1 MNSGAR
7 HELVRCPDDRWDE
20 LSRLDASATFYQTPQ
35 WYGIVAPYLHGTPHP
50 LWFRFEDDGRTLD
63 AALPLLRVR
72 HFAFDFYVSPFGTY
86 SGVLSEHAL
95 SPAQLQEIVDAVHG
109 LNVWLVP
116 SPFSANPLP
125 LGVADTEDAFI
136 QRIDLETLDAD
147 NVAAHWE
154 EGERRRLRVAARK
167 GVIVREATTRE
178 DLAAY
183 YRVYESSLRRWGRR
197 ATSHYPFSL
206 FERIWDALAGTD
218 AMKLWLAIAEDE
230 VAAGYLAFYH
240 QGHTAPWHGATE
252 ERYFTYG
259 VSQLCLRHM
268 IEFAKENGY
277 RYFDLT
283 MSGGHHGVE
292 DYKRRLGTERFEF
305 TTLHHES
312 RLYGALKSTYK
323 LATHPSRLLPG
334 ASRPTRRP

>member
-1 MNSGAR
+1 MTPSAR
-7 HELVRCPDDRWDE
+7 RALVRCPDERWDE

-50 LWFRFEDDGRTLD
+50 LWFRFDDGNRTVD
-63 AALPLLRVR
+63 AVLPLLRVR
-72 HFAFDFYVSPFGTY
+72 HLTFDFYLSPFGTY
-86 SGVLSEHAL
+86 SGVLAAHQLA
-95 SPAQLQEIVDAVHG
+95 PAQLHEIVETIRG
-109 LNVWLVP
+109 LDIWLVP

-125 LGVADTEDAFI
+125 LGDIHDAFI

-147 NVAAHWE
+147 DVAAHWE

-167 GVIVREATTRE
+167 GVFVREARTRE

-183 YRVYESSLRRWGRR
+183 YRVYESSVRRWGRR

-206 FERIWDALAGTD
+206 FERIWDTLAGTES
-218 AMKLWLAIAEDE
+218 MKLWLAIAEGE

-240 QGHTAPWHGATE
+240 QRHTVPWHGATE
-252 ERYFTYG
+252 ERFFTYG
-259 VSQLCLRHM
+259 VSQLCLEEM
-268 IEFAKENGY
+268 IAFARDHGY

-283 MSGGHHGVE
+283 MSGGHRGVE
-292 DYKRRLGTERFEF
+292 GYKRRLGTERCEF

-312 RLYGALKSTYK
+312 PLYAALKTTYR
-323 LATHPSRLLPG
+323 LATHPSRLVPG
-334 ASRPTRRP
+334 ALRPHRRG